1 MTRLPEKARSECVAP
16 SVLPC
21 GGDVE
26 SIRMFHAACSA
37 SQRPALRFG
46 RGSGVGAVPDTTG
59 VTGFGNSAGGGGG
72 GGGGGG
78 AGAAAGAGGVAGT
91 CCALTCVDTQ
101 IPTAT
106 VRPAT
111 SRLLIGNAV
120 PLFIAC
126 PPAFSACERSRSIDR
141 RTRPMQTCR
150 SVRPAPRHTT

>member
-37 SQRPALRFG
+37 SQRPALRVG
-46 RGSGVGAVPDTTG
+46 RGSGVGAVADTTG

-72 GGGGGG
+72 GGGG
-78 AGAAAGAGGVAGT
+78 AGTAAGVAGVAGT
-91 CCALTCVDTQ
+91 CCALTCVETP

-106 VRPAT
+106 VKPAT
-111 SRLLIGNAV
+111 ARPLTRNAV
-120 PLFIAC
+120 PF
-126 PPAFSACERSRSIDR
+126 F
-141 RTRPMQTCR
+141 
-150 SVRPAPRHTT
+150 